1 MKEISIR
8 EIEGFR
14 IGNASDIKGGT
25 GTTVILCPEGAAAGV
40 SVMGSGP
47 ASRETDLLDPKKA
60 AESVYGIVLS
70 GGSAYGLSAADGVM
84 KYLEERGIGFNVGQ
98 GVVPIVPSSCLFDL
112 PVGDFNARPD
122 SDMGYAACV
131 DSETA
136 DYVPH
141 GNLGAGTGA
150 TIGKFLY
157 PERFLKS
164 GLGTYAVQTGDLKV
178 GAIVAVNALGDIY
191 DADTGRM
198 IAGLLNE
205 KGDGFQSTS
214 ELMWERAQTD
224 FDVFKGN
231 TTIGCISTNG
241 RLTKSQCSKLAE
253 MAHDGYARAIRPVHT
268 TADGDSIY
276 FLSRGDAPVYQ
287 DALGDLAAYVMAK
300 AINDAVRSAAGA
312 YGIPAACDI

>member
-1 MKEISIR
+1 M
-8 EIEGFR
+8 
-14 IGNASDIKGGT
+14 
-25 GTTVILCPEGAAAGV
+25 
-40 SVMGSGP
+40 
-47 ASRETDLLDPKKA
+47 
-60 AESVYGIVLS
+60 
-70 GGSAYGLSAADGVM
+70 
-84 KYLEERGIGFNVGQ
+84 
-98 GVVPIVPSSCLFDL
+98 VPIVPASCLFDL

-231 TTIGCISTNG
+231 TTIGCIITNG